1 MVISPGIGAAGEW
14 GGGDYKSRGIL
25 LARQDLLAGNL

>member
-1 MVISPGIGAAGEW
+1 MVISPGIGTAGEW
-14 GGGDYKSRGIL
+14 DGGVYESRGIL